1 MEVYEAVGERLGRPI
16 MMKMYRSRCVRERAA
31 VRGGA
36 MLTVQPVEW
45 RWIHSARAPESIKR
59 LAHSC
64 LSHR

>member
-36 MLTVQPVEW
+36 MLTVQPAE
-45 RWIHSARAPESIKR
+45 WIHSARAPESIKR